1 MNEYLYF
8 TFSTLLLKLFVQF
21 CSGFVFIIPTVGR
34 NIIPTAGRKCKQP
47 FSVYCRGKR
56 FVQLCSGFVFII
68 HAVGSK
74 CKQPFIV

>member
-8 TFSTLLLKLFVQF
+8 TFCTLVLELFVQI
-21 CSGFVFIIPTVGR
+21 CSGFVCISAIV
-34 NIIPTAGRKCKQP
+34 GRKCKEP
-47 FSVYCRGKR
+47 FSVYCWGKG

-74 CKQPFIV
+74 YKQQFIV